1 MIPVSW
7 NKILRDRARSR
18 TASPVVKE
26 PVDRMSL
33 AGHLALVWLVGAFVL
48 VVVTYICRALD
59 LDESAVKCVFLAA
72 VVCVSLLDTGLSPFA
87 FCLVTTA
94 YIDLLFEKPIFSPH
108 LPHESDLPALV
119 SFLFAS
125 SVVTALMRR
134 TRATA
139 ELQREQARLLDLTH
153 DTVIVCDMNNVI
165 VYWNFGAEVLYGW
178 KRDEAI
184 GKVVNHFL
192 HTRYPASLDDI
203 TDTLLR
209 TGRWEGELVRTRRD
223 GTDVVIATRCSLQ
236 RNGSGRPLA
245 TIETGNDVTARK
257 RAEEALRRCQA
268 TYLAEAQKL
277 SSTGSFGWEVRSGEV
292 FWSEQTFRIF
302 DYDPDVVPTL
312 ALILKRLHPAD
323 RTRVEQYIEQ
333 VTASQDDFDLEHRLL
348 MTDGSVKYLRVVA
361 RPICTGP
368 RRLQYAGAIMDVT
381 AAKHAEKRLH
391 DAHGELAR
399 VSRVTTLGELSAS
412 IAHEVSQPLA
422 AIVGHGEACLRWL
435 EHHPVRHEEVRA
447 SVTRIVNDGQRAT
460 EVIRRIRMLA
470 TKGVAQ
476 KASLD
481 LNDVINDV
489 IPLMQN
495 EILNHQVSLRVK
507 LTPSLHPVLGDRV
520 QLQQVLI
527 NFIINGLQSMDVV
540 HDRPRELAILSGHDD
555 ERNVLFEVQDCGAG
569 LSPDHANGLF
579 NAFFTT
585 KPHGMGLG
593 LTICRS
599 IIEAHGGKIC
609 AFNNTTYGA
618 TFRCLLPAT
627 DHGFE

>member
-1 MIPVSW
+1 
-7 NKILRDRARSR
+7 
-18 TASPVVKE
+18 
-26 PVDRMSL
+26 MSL
-33 AGHLALVWLVGAFVL
+33 ACHLALVWLVGALVL

-72 VVCVSLLDTGLSPFA
+72 VVCVSLLDSGLSPFA

-94 YIDLLFEKPIFSPH
+94 YINLLFDKPLFSPH
-108 LPHESDLPALV
+108 LPHERDLPALV

-134 TRATA
+134 TRASA

-153 DTVIVCDMNNVI
+153 DTVIVCDKNNVI

-192 HTRYPASLDDI
+192 HTRFPASLDEI

-209 TGRWEGELVRTRRD
+209 TARWEGELVRKRRD
-223 GTDVVIATRCSLQ
+223 GTDVVIASRWSLQ
-236 RNGSGRPLA
+236 RNASGRPLA

-257 RAEEALRRCQA
+257 RAEDALRRCQA

-302 DYDPDVVPTL
+302 DYGQDIAPTL
-312 ALILKRLHPAD
+312 ALILERVHPAD

-333 VTASQDDFDLEHRLL
+333 VIASQDDFDLEHRLL
-348 MTDGSVKYLRVVA
+348 MTDGSVKYLHVVA
-361 RPICTGP
+361 RPICTGL

-381 AAKHAEKRLH
+381 AAKLAEKRLH
-391 DAHGELAR
+391 DAHGELTR

-460 EVIRRIRMLA
+460 EVIRRIRTLA
-470 TKGVAQ
+470 TKGVGH

-489 IPLMQN
+489 IPLMRN

-507 LTPSLHPVLGDRV
+507 LACSLRPVLGDRV

-527 NFIINGLQSMDVV
+527 NLIINGLQSMDAV
-540 HDRPRELAILSGHDD
+540 HDRPRELTIVSSHENEKNLI
-555 ERNVLFEVQDCGAG
+555 FEVQDCGTG
-569 LSPDHANGLF
+569 LSPEHADGLF

-585 KPHGMGLG
+585 KQHGMGLG

-599 IIEAHGGKIC
+599 IIETHGGKIC
-609 AFNNTTYGA
+609 AFNNTPYGV
-618 TFRCLLPAT
+618 TFRCSLPAA
-627 DHGFE
+627 DCGFE